1 VVQVITDN
9 RANFKVAGM
18 ILMERIPH
26 LFWTPYV
33 AHYLDL
39 RLEDIEKIKEFNSCI
54 NMTKKVSRFIYKH
67 GRIHNLMREK
77 ICGDLVKPG

>member
-26 LFWTPYV
+26 LFWTPYI

-39 RLEDIEKIKEFNSCI
+39 RLEDIGKIKEFNSCI